1 MPTSVSRRFA
11 LQKSTLGLAL
21 LTGCTQYLP
30 PSQTKSATPLVINN
44 EHEEKHTITVTVK
57 QKDSNNAVRTKDYTV
72 DAKTRRV
79 ITDFIQ
85 HEDVYRITCKMET
98 GDAETVLLDVTSGV
112 GNHTVYVDIYPEGH
126 MNVFVTTED

>member
-1 MPTSVSRRFA
+1 MPISVSRRSA

-21 LTGCTQYLP
+21 LTGCTQHFP

-44 EHEEKHTITVTVK
+44 EHEENHTITVIIK
-57 QKDSNNAVRTKDYTV
+57 QKDSNSAIQTKDYTV
-72 DAKTRRV
+72 DAKTQRV

-85 HEDVYRITCKMET
+85 HEDVYRIRCKMET

-112 GNHTVYVDIYPEGH
+112 GNHAVHVDIYPEGH
-126 MNVFVTTED
+126 MNVFVTTGD